1 MNGSVASTPLRSKSF
16 RREHEL
22 SSDHSS
28 ARDLELGLAG
38 TAIAVIAW
46 GTAGVIIK
54 AIDMGGL
61 AIGFWRFSLYALV
74 LIAWMYARGN
84 RIGRRAM
91 LASLPGGISL
101 GFDVV
106 LFFTAVKL
114 TSVVNA
120 TTIGSLQPLVVA
132 VFAAKM
138 FGERIRPT
146 DIVAALVAVAAVV
159 VIVIESSGTPQW
171 SGAGDLAAV
180 GALFCWS
187 GYFIFSKRSKGVV
200 SSQEYTVGTGVWTAV
215 ICLIVG
221 VVFQQDMSFPSSP
234 DWLPLLVLTFGAG
247 ILGHSVMNWSLVR
260 VPLWLGS
267 TLTLLIPVVGSLT
280 AWIFL
285 DESLTGVQLA
295 AMAVVI
301 AALASIVM
309 TQRKPEPVRAPQAA
323 TT

>member
-1 MNGSVASTPLRSKSF
+1 MNT
-16 RREHEL
+16 EHNK
-22 SSDHSS
+22 

-46 GTAGVIIK
+46 GTSGVIIK

-61 AIGFWRFSLYALV
+61 AIGFWRFSLYAVV
-74 LIAWMYARGN
+74 LMGWMFARGN
-84 RIGRRAM
+84 RINLRVL

-101 GFDVV
+101 GLDVV
-106 LFFTAVKL
+106 FFFTAVKL
-114 TSVVNA
+114 TSIVNA
-120 TTIGSLQPLVVA
+120 TTIGSLQPLIVA

-138 FGERIRPT
+138 FGEQIRLK
-146 DIVAALVAVAAVV
+146 DLAAAAVAIVAVV
-159 VIVIESSGTPQW
+159 VIVVESSGTPQW

-187 GYFIFSKRSKGVV
+187 GYFIFSKRSKGVI
-200 SSQEYTVGTGVWTAV
+200 SSQEYTAGTGVWTAV

-221 VVFQQDMSFPSSP
+221 LVFQQDMSFPSSA
-234 DWLPLLVLTFGAG
+234 DWLPLIALTFGAG

-295 AMAVVI
+295 AMAVVL
-301 AALASIVM
+301 ASLASIVM